1 MFGTSVTGGRR
12 TLRTAVT
19 LLCVFLVCTTVSFAD
34 DFGPRHDVGT
44 VRADAMV
51 LLAHRARLAH
61 VDPKMAV
68 VSDVVVVGDQA
79 LLSWDVATQHGF
91 MGLARQNDRW
101 WDALDV
107 TLHRG
112 DGCWIGTAQYP
123 LAASES
129 NGSLQPSREQLV
141 RVGFTQQLVSAAA
154 AHNRDASQ
162 TARNN
167 PRCSKD
173 APTARD
179 TAVRP
184 GGGSVAG
191 DSGPFGVVL
200 TYSAN
205 NALPSAHFSQIY
217 ARPPTAAE
225 FLPYPT
231 PYHFISDAVMFF
243 DLVIDA
249 PQPVS
254 FRRGTAFD
262 VWFPFVLDDKLVY
275 STSID
280 GTREPIARLTG
291 SVFDNV
297 VHFEL
302 PGFTALPGK
311 AMMGEIDGDV
321 H

>member
-1 MFGTSVTGGRR
+1 
-12 TLRTAVT
+12 
-19 LLCVFLVCTTVSFAD
+19 
-34 DFGPRHDVGT
+34 
-44 VRADAMV
+44 MV

-61 VDPKMAV
+61 VDPKTAA

-79 LLSWDVATQHGF
+79 ILSWDAATLHGF

-101 WDALDV
+101 WDALD
-107 TLHRG
+107 TQRRG
-112 DGCWIGTAQYP
+112 DGCWIGTTQYP
-123 LAASES
+123 LAASGS
-129 NGSLQPSREQLV
+129 NAGSLPPSREQML
-141 RVGFTQQLVSAAA
+141 RAGFTQQLVSAAA
-154 AHNRDASQ
+154 THNRDAAAQ
-162 TARNN
+162 ARTVSDN
-167 PRCSKD
+167 PRCTGD
-173 APTARD
+173 ARTTRD

-200 TYSAN
+200 TYSTN
-205 NALPSAHFSQIY
+205 NAAPSAHFSQVY

-280 GTREPIARLTG
+280 GTSEPIARLTG

-311 AMMGEIDGDV
+311 TMMGEIDGDV